1 MAERNIIMSDIYSP
15 IQYLKGVG
23 EQRAKLY
30 KKLGVDT
37 IYSLLSL
44 FPRVYKDFSQYIPI
58 NKCKLNENVCI
69 KAKIFKKQGETRIR
83 KGLSIFKVFA
93 TDGEADVTI
102 TIFNSKYIFESLLIG
117 KEYIFIGKLTG
128 NLLKKEMTSPEFISA
143 DNAELIKSVYPLTSG
158 LSSSMISKTVQQAF
172 NVYGDNMH
180 ETLPSS
186 IKKEFSL
193 CHKRFAYEKIH
204 FPDSMETMEIA
215 RKRLIFEELLVLQLG
230 LLMLKSKNNS
240 QTAVKINDYDITGFL
255 NSLKFTLTGAQLK
268 AINDGLSDYKKDT
281 PMSRL
286 VQGDVGSGKT
296 MVACALAYIMAKNLY
311 QSAIMAPTEILA
323 IQHYNT
329 FKNTFESMG
338 IKVALLTGSTKAKEK
353 REIKQAIENG
363 EIHIV
368 VGTHAL
374 IQDSVIFKNLGLVI
388 TDEQH
393 RFGVEQRSKLTQKG
407 NNPHT
412 LVMSATP
419 IPRTLALII
428 YGDLDISVID
438 EMPKGRLLI
447 KTYLIDS
454 KKRARAQNFI
464 KQHIDEGKQA
474 YVVCPLIEEGEDDK
488 LSVNEYAQSLA
499 KSPLK
504 NVRIG
509 ILHGK
514 MKAKEKEDIMNAFK
528 LGEIDLLVST
538 TVVEVGVDVPN
549 ACIMMI
555 ENAENFG
562 LSQLHQLR
570 GRVGRGSDQAYC
582 ILVSDSDSDTT
593 LKRLKIMEKSS
604 DGFYISEQDLK
615 QRGPGDFFGNK
626 QHGLP
631 KLKIADMI
639 EDIAVLKQTS
649 VTANK
654 ILAEDSNLSKPE
666 NLPLKETVE
675 TLFDNIGL

>member
-1 MAERNIIMSDIYSP
+1 MPDIYSP
-15 IQYLKGVG
+15 IQFLKGVG

-37 IYSLLSL
+37 IYSLLSF
-44 FPRVYKDFSQYIPI
+44 FPRIYKDFSLFTPI
-58 NKCKLNENVCI
+58 RECELNEVVCV
-69 KAKIFKKQGETRIR
+69 KAKIFKKQGETRLR
-83 KGLSIFKVFA
+83 KGLSIFRVFA
-93 TDGEADVTI
+93 TDGESDLTI
-102 TIFNSKYIFESLLIG
+102 TIFNSKYIFEALKLDHEYVFMG
-117 KEYIFIGKLTG
+117 KITG
-128 NLLKKEMTSPEFISA
+128 NLLKKEMTSPEFI
-143 DNAELIKSVYPLTSG
+143 DAEIGEYIKPVYPLTSG
-158 LSSSMISKTVQQAF
+158 LSSAMISKTVAQAF
-172 NVYGDNMH
+172 RVYGDNMS
-180 ETLPSS
+180 ETLP
-186 IKKEFSL
+186 IEVKKEFSL
-193 CHKRFAYEKIH
+193 CHRRFAYEKIH
-204 FPDSMETMEIA
+204 FPESMEEMEIA
-215 RKRLIFEELLVLQLG
+215 RRRLIFEELLVLQLG
-230 LLMLKSKNNS
+230 LLMLKSKKNN
-240 QTAVKINDYDITGFL
+240 QTAVKIIDYDITEFL
-255 NSLKFTLTGAQLK
+255 QGLKFTLTPAQIK
-268 AINDGLSDYKKDT
+268 AIDDGLADFKKDE

-296 MVACALAYIMAKNLY
+296 MVACALSYCMAKNAY

-353 REIKQAIENG
+353 TQIKSAIESG
-363 EIHIV
+363 EVDIV

-374 IQDSVIFKNLGLVI
+374 IQDSVIFKNLGFVI

-407 NNPHT
+407 DNPHT

-438 EMPKGRLLI
+438 EMPKGRLEI
-447 KTYLIDS
+447 KTYLIDK
-454 KKRARAQNFI
+454 KKRTRAQNFI
-464 KQHIDEGKQA
+464 KQHIDEGRQA

-488 LSVNEYAQSLA
+488 LSVSEYAQSLA
-499 KSPLK
+499 NTPLRD
-504 NVRIG
+504 VRVAV
-509 ILHGK
+509 LHGK
-514 MKAKEKEDIMNAFK
+514 MKPKDKEEVMGAFK
-528 LGEIDLLVST
+528 AGDIDLLVST

-570 GRVGRGSDQAYC
+570 GRVGRGSEQAYC
-582 ILVSDSDSDTT
+582 ILVSDSDAEAT

-639 EDIAVLKQTS
+639 EDVEVLRQSSK
-649 VTANK
+649 AAK
-654 ILAEDSNLSKPE
+654 EILQKDSDLSKAE
-666 NLPLKETVE
+666 NASLKT
-675 TLFDNIGL
+675 TIDALFDGVGI